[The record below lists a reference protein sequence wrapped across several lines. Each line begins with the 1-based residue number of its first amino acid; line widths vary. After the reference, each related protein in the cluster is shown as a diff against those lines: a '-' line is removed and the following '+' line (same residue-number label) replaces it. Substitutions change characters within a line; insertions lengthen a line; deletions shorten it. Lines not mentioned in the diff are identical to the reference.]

1 MKLAVF
7 DLDGTLL
14 QTGDVDRRCYV
25 QSIAEVFGIRGASTD
40 CRDYTHVTDSGITR
54 EVVERHQ
61 GRSPTEEELTRV
73 VDRFL
78 ELLKVECAGSRS
90 AFEPVPGAMELVRR
104 LVMDTDWQVAI
115 ATGGWRASAEFKL
128 TCAEFPRDG
137 IPIATADDAI
147 SREEIVQRAID
158 RAAERY
164 GGNGFTRVVSIGD
177 GVWDVQTARNL
188 DLPFVGIGSH
198 ETLTS
203 IGTEWGAGDFLDH
216 VGFVKMLESATV
228 PSTEG
233 SSE

>member
-25 QSIAEVFGIRGASTD
+25 QSIVEVFGITGASTD

-61 GRSPTEEELTRV
+61 GRSPTEEELDRV

-78 ELLKVECAGSRS
+78 ELLKEECASSRK
-90 AFEPVPGAMELVRR
+90 AFEPFPGARDLARR
-104 LVMDTDWQVAI
+104 LPAETEWQIAI

-128 TCAEFPRDG
+128 KCAEFPCSG
-137 IPIATADDAI
+137 IPMATANDAI

-158 RAAERY
+158 RAAEKH
-164 GGNGFTRVVSIGD
+164 GEDAFDRVVCIGD
-177 GVWDVQTARNL
+177 GVWDVQTAANL
-188 DLPFVGIGSH
+188 RLPFVGIGSQ
-198 ETLTS
+198 ETLTTM
-203 IGTEWGAGDFLDH
+203 GVDWGAGDFLDH
-216 VGFVKMLESATV
+216 DAFVELLDSATV
-228 PSTEG
+228 PSAEG
-233 SSE
+233 SGQ